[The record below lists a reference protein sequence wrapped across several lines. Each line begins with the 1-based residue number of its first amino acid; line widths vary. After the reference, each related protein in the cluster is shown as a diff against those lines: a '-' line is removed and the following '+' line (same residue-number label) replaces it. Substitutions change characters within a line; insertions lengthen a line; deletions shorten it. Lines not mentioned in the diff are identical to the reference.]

1 MVTGSGEIAVWTETA
16 LAQETHLGD
25 RKLRVF
31 FFSPLNFLDP
41 LRLYTSWAAPW
52 DQQCGPGRSRFDMTL

>member
-31 FFSPLNFLDP
+31 FF
-41 LRLYTSWAAPW
+41 LRSTFWTPFAYIHLGLPRGTNSVALAAR
-52 DQQCGPGRSRFDMTL
+52 GST